1 MIADLCLVLLLDGS
15 SAISDA
21 DWQLQAQATA
31 AAIRNPD
38 VVGRMTGGPNGT
50 TAVYV
55 AEWGRSVAIASHWTA
70 IKGQADAQRSAG
82 QLENHVRYTGGMAD
96 LRYALDRAH
105 DAFQQASSLGIECE
119 SKVVDVSGGGDSA
132 VSGDAYMEIA
142 KLREIK
148 AQVNAIVVGGQV
160 AIRDFYRDTVPGFVA
175 WATWDIYAQAIQAK
189 IMTEIG
195 RFAEAVPE
203 YRAVAYIPVYGA
215 TRWGFP
221 SSPVIE
227 LSQAPVD
234 EPRGLALL
242 GLGVLALAAWRAK

>member
-1 MIADLCLVLLLDGS
+1 
-15 SAISDA
+15 
-21 DWQLQAQATA
+21 
-31 AAIRNPD
+31 
-38 VVGRMTGGPNGT
+38 
-50 TAVYV
+50 
-55 AEWGRSVAIASHWTA
+55 
-70 IKGQADAQRSAG
+70 
-82 QLENHVRYTGGMAD
+82 MAD

-148 AQVNAIVVGGQV
+148 AQVNAIVVGGQL

-195 RFAEAVPE
+195 RFAEASE
-203 YRAVAYIPVYGA
+203 YREIAYIPAYGA
-215 TRWGFP
+215 TRWGFQSMP
-221 SSPVIE
+221 WVE
-227 LSQAPVD
+227 TSQAPVAD
-234 EPRGLALL
+234 GLFGAEGASQTFTLPD
-242 GLGVLALAAWRAK
+242 GFGDQ